1 MVIRLTPMSIHRLR
15 KRKHA
20 PVPRRRRS
28 ADEARHEALAS
39 ARKLLIEHGPDAVT
53 LKAVADDLGMTHT
66 NLLHH
71 FGTAGELQSELMSA
85 MVRDLASAL
94 MDVVAHLR
102 SDEAAPRALVDMVF
116 DAFDKG
122 GAGTLAAW
130 ISLSG
135 NIKYLEPV
143 RVTVAELVRAIE
155 EKFVHEKG
163 DPHLGVT
170 SAVLFIALMAFGD
183 SVIGEPLK
191 DMLERERA
199 APRKVAAFLLPNF
212 FL

>member
-1 MVIRLTPMSIHRLR
+1 MSIQRLSKKKPR
-15 KRKHA
+15 PA
-20 PVPRRRRS
+20 TRRRRS
-28 ADEARHEALAS
+28 ALEARSEALTS
-39 ARKLLIEHGPDAVT
+39 ARKLLIEQGPDAVT
-53 LKAVADDLGMTHT
+53 LKAVAADLGMTHT

-94 MDVVAHLR
+94 MEAVAHLR
-102 SDEAAPRALVDMVF
+102 SDAGAPRALVDMVF

-122 GAGTLAAW
+122 GAGRLAAW
-130 ISLSG
+130 IALSG
-135 NIKYLEPV
+135 NLGHLEPV
-143 RVTVAELVRAIE
+143 RDAVAELVRAIE
-155 EKFVHEKG
+155 EKFALEKG

-199 APRKVAAFLLPNF
+199 ASRKVAAFLLPKF
-212 FL
+212 FF

>member
-1 MVIRLTPMSIHRLR
+1 M
-15 KRKHA
+15 
-20 PVPRRRRS
+20 
-28 ADEARHEALAS
+28 
-39 ARKLLIEHGPDAVT
+39 
-53 LKAVADDLGMTHT
+53 
-66 NLLHH
+66 
-71 FGTAGELQSELMSA
+71 QSRISGLMP
-85 MVRDLASAL
+85 
-94 MDVVAHLR
+94 
-102 SDEAAPRALVDMVF
+102 PRALIDMVF

-122 GAGTLAAW
+122 GAGRLAAW
-130 ISLSG
+130 ITLSG
-135 NIKYLEPV
+135 NLKYLEPV
-143 RVTVAELVRAIE
+143 RAAVTELVSAVE

-199 APRKVAAFLLPNF
+199 ASRKVAAFLLPKF

>member
-1 MVIRLTPMSIHRLR
+1 MSIRRLR
-15 KRKHA
+15 KVKSPPA
-20 PVPRRRRS
+20 PRRRRS
-28 ADEARHEALAS
+28 ADEARGEALAS
-39 ARKLLIEHGPDAVT
+39 ARKLLIEGGPGAVT

-85 MVRDLASAL
+85 MVRDLAAAL
-94 MDVVAHLR
+94 MDAVAHLK
-102 SDEAAPRALVDMVF
+102 SDAAAPRALVDTVF

-135 NIKYLEPV
+135 NLKYLEPV
-143 RVTVAELVRAIE
+143 RLAVAELVRAIE
-155 EKFVHEKG
+155 RKFAHEKG

-199 APRKVAAFLLPNF
+199 AARKVAAFLLPKF

>member
-1 MVIRLTPMSIHRLR
+1 MSIQKLR
-15 KRKHA
+15 KPKSRRA
-20 PVPRRRRS
+20 PPRRRRS
-28 ADEARHEALAS
+28 PDEARREALAS
-39 ARKLLIEHGPDAVT
+39 ARRLLIERGPGAVT
-53 LKAVADDLGMTHT
+53 LKAVAHDIGMTHT

-71 FGTAGELQSELMSA
+71 FGTAGELQSELMST

-94 MDVVAHLR
+94 MDAVAHLR
-102 SDEAAPRALVDMVF
+102 SDAAAPRALVDIVF
-116 DAFDKG
+116 DTFDKG

-135 NIKYLEPV
+135 YFEYLEPV
-143 RVTVAELVRAIE
+143 RVAVTELVRAIE
-155 EKFVHEKG
+155 AKFVHEKG

-199 APRKVAAFLLPNF
+199 ASRKVAVFLLPKF

>member
-1 MVIRLTPMSIHRLR
+1 MSIQRLR
-15 KRKHA
+15 KARSKPA
-20 PVPRRRRS
+20 PRRRRS
-28 ADEARHEALAS
+28 AGEAKDEALAA
-39 ARKLLIEHGPDAVT
+39 ARKLLIEHGPGAVT
-53 LKAVADDLGMTHT
+53 LKAVADELGMTHT

-71 FGTAGELQSELMSA
+71 FGTAGELQSELMSL
-85 MVRDLASAL
+85 MVRDLAAAL
-94 MDVVAHLR
+94 MDAVTHLR
-102 SDEAAPRALVDMVF
+102 SDAAAPRVLVDMVF

-135 NIKYLEPV
+135 NLKYLEPV
-143 RVTVAELVRAIE
+143 RAAVAELVRAIE

-163 DPHLGVT
+163 DPHMGVT
-170 SAVLFIALMAFGD
+170 SAVLFMALMAFGD
-183 SVIGEPLK
+183 SVIGQPLK

-199 APRKVAAFLLPNF
+199 APRKVAAFLLPRF

>member
-1 MVIRLTPMSIHRLR
+1 MSIQRVR
-15 KRKHA
+15 KSRSR
-20 PVPRRRRS
+20 PPPRRRRS
-28 ADEARHEALAS
+28 AGEARSEAVAS
-39 ARKLLIEHGPDAVT
+39 ARKLLIERGPGAVT

-85 MVRDLASAL
+85 MVRDLAAAL
-94 MDVVAHLR
+94 RDAVAHLR
-102 SDEAAPRALVDMVF
+102 SDAAAPRALVDMVF

-135 NIKYLEPV
+135 NLKYLEPV
-143 RVTVAELVRAIE
+143 RVAVAELVVAIE
-155 EKFVHEKG
+155 EKFALEKG
-163 DPHLGVT
+163 DPHMGVT

-199 APRKVAAFLLPNF
+199 SSRKVAAFLLPKF

>member
-1 MVIRLTPMSIHRLR
+1 MSIR
-15 KRKHA
+15 KLKNAKSRRA
-20 PVPRRRRS
+20 PRRRRRS
-28 ADEARHEALAS
+28 PEEARSEALAS
-39 ARKLLIEHGPDAVT
+39 ARGLLIKRGPSAVT
-53 LKAVADDLGMTHT
+53 LKAVAQDIGMTHT

-71 FGTAGELQSELMSA
+71 FGTAGELQSELMGA
-85 MVRDLASAL
+85 MVRDLAAAL
-94 MDVVAHLR
+94 MDAVAHLR
-102 SDEAAPRALVDMVF
+102 SDAAAPRELVDIVF
-116 DAFDKG
+116 NAFEKG
-122 GAGTLAAW
+122 GAGRLAAW

-135 NIKYLEPV
+135 YFEYLEPV
-143 RVTVAELVRAIE
+143 RVAVAELVRAIE

-183 SVIGEPLK
+183 SMIGEPLK

-199 APRKVAAFLLPNF
+199 AARKVAVFLLPKF

>member
-1 MVIRLTPMSIHRLR
+1 MSIR
-15 KRKHA
+15 KPRA
-20 PVPRRRRS
+20 SRSRRPPRRRRS
-28 ADEARHEALAS
+28 ADEARREALTS
-39 ARKLLIEHGPDAVT
+39 ARKLLIQRGPGAVT
-53 LKAVADDLGMTHT
+53 LKAVADDLGMSHT

-85 MVRDLASAL
+85 MVRDLAAAL
-94 MDVVAHLR
+94 MNAVAHLK
-102 SDEAAPRALVDMVF
+102 SDAAAPRALVDIVF
-116 DAFDKG
+116 DAFEEG

-130 ISLSG
+130 IAISG
-135 NIKYLEPV
+135 YFEYLEPV
-143 RVTVAELVRAIE
+143 RVAVAELVRAIE
-155 EKFVHEKG
+155 AKFAHEKG

-183 SVIGEPLK
+183 AVIGEPLK

-199 APRKVAAFLLPNF
+199 ASRKVAVFLLPKF

>member
-1 MVIRLTPMSIHRLR
+1 MSIRKLR
-15 KRKHA
+15 KTRTRPA
-20 PVPRRRRS
+20 ARRRRS

-39 ARKLLIEHGPDAVT
+39 ARKLLMTHGPTAVT

-66 NLLHH
+66 NVLHH

-85 MVRDLASAL
+85 MVRDLAAAL

-102 SDEAAPRALVDMVF
+102 SDAAAPRALVDMVF

-135 NIKYLEPV
+135 NLKYLEPV
-143 RVTVAELVRAIE
+143 RVAVAELVRAIE
-155 EKFVHEKG
+155 EKFALEKG
-163 DPHLGVT
+163 DPHMGVT
-170 SAVLFIALMAFGD
+170 SAVLFLALMAFGD

-199 APRKVAAFLLPNF
+199 STRKVAAFLLPKF

>member
-1 MVIRLTPMSIHRLR
+1 MSIDRPR
-15 KRKHA
+15 KSKPS

-28 ADEARHEALAS
+28 ADEAREEAIAS
-39 ARKLLIEHGPDAVT
+39 ARKLLIERGPYAVT
-53 LKAVADDLGMTHT
+53 LKAVADDLGMSHT

-85 MVRDLASAL
+85 MVRDLADAL
-94 MDVVAHLR
+94 MGAVAHLR
-102 SDEAAPRALVDMVF
+102 SDVAAPRVVVDMVF

-122 GAGTLAAW
+122 GAGRLAAW
-130 ISLSG
+130 IGLSDNLSL
-135 NIKYLEPV
+135 LEPV
-143 RVTVAELVRAIE
+143 RDAVTELVCALE
-155 EKFVHEKG
+155 EKFAQEKG

-170 SAVLFIALMAFGD
+170 SAVLFIALLAFGD

-191 DMLERERA
+191 EMLDRERTA
-199 APRKVAAFLLPNF
+199 ARKVAAFLLPKF